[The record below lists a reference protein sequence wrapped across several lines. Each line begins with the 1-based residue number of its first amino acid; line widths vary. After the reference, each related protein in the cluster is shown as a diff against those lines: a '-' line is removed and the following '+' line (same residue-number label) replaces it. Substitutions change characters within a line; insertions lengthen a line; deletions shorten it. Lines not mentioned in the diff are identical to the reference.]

1 MTRERELV
9 EQRERVREQEALE
22 QRERV
27 RERDRG
33 HDYDYGR

>member
-9 EQRERVREQEALE
+9 EQRERVRVQEALE

-33 HDYDYGR
+33 DDYDYGR

>member
-33 HDYDYGR
+33 DDYDYGR